1 MDKLLAGIHQA
12 CASGKPVN
20 AEAWYNWTTFDI
32 TGELIFG
39 ETFDCLDGNTSSHS
53 WIESLLGTIHF
64 GAYIQALSYIGLHW
78 VVQLLYRSTLGAS
91 AMRKSQGNIRTLLDR
106 RVSSNLNDN
115 AATKQNH
122 LDQRDDLFEGLV
134 SRREELQLSDE
145 KLGTNAFILVLAGS
159 ETTATTLAGVTYL
172 LLAHPDKLAILQ
184 REVRGAFRS
193 REEITMTSVNK
204 LSYMLAVLNE
214 ALRMYPPVTSGLVRV
229 VPEGGAM
236 VAGRWVAGGVSSFS
250 SLPIPPFFFSLSFLF
265 LFFFLLGCL

>member
-1 MDKLLAGIHQA
+1 
-12 CASGKPVN
+12 
-20 AEAWYNWTTFDI
+20 
-32 TGELIFG
+32 
-39 ETFDCLDGNTSSHS
+39 
-53 WIESLLGTIHF
+53 
-64 GAYIQALSYIGLHW
+64 
-78 VVQLLYRSTLGAS
+78 
-91 AMRKSQGNIRTLLDR
+91 MRKSQGNIRTLLDR
-106 RVSSNLNDN
+106 RVSSNLNGD

-236 VAGRWVAGGVSSFS
+236 VAGRWVAGGVSSPS
-250 SLPIPPFFFSLSFLF
+250 SFLSFLSVSVLFSLSLSLFLF
-265 LFFFLLGCL
+265 LFLSFPLLFSPFSFLFCSLFSLSLSGVIS